1 MTYRLS
7 DTGSKQR
14 EYEKTCEDSLE
25 YLHEL
30 EEDELPTI
38 EDLKGYEDLKDYE
51 EMYERECERRWPW

>member
-30 EEDELPTI
+30 EEDVLPTI
-38 EDLKGYEDLKDYE
+38 EDLKDYE
-51 EMYERECERRWPW
+51 EMYQRECERRWPW

>member
-38 EDLKGYEDLKDYE
+38 EDLKDYE

>member
-38 EDLKGYEDLKDYE
+38 EDLKDYN
-51 EMYERECERRWPW
+51 EMYQRECERRWPW

>member
-7 DTGSKQR
+7 DTRSKQR

-38 EDLKGYEDLKDYE
+38 EDLKDYK
-51 EMYERECERRWPW
+51 EMYQRECERRWPW

>member
-38 EDLKGYEDLKDYE
+38 EDLKDYTDYK
-51 EMYERECERRWPW
+51 EMYQRECERRWPW

>member
-7 DTGSKQR
+7 DTRSKQR

-30 EEDELPTI
+30 EEDVLPTI
-38 EDLKGYEDLKDYE
+38 EDLKGYEDLKDYK
-51 EMYERECERRWPW
+51 EMYQRECERRWPW

>member
-38 EDLKGYEDLKDYE
+38 EDLKDYTDYE
-51 EMYERECERRWPW
+51 EMYQRECERRWPW

>member
-38 EDLKGYEDLKDYE
+38 EDLKDYK
-51 EMYERECERRWPW
+51 EMYQRECERRWPW

>member
-7 DTGSKQR
+7 DTGSEQQ
-14 EYEKTCEDSLE
+14 EYEKACEDRLE

-38 EDLKGYEDLKDYE
+38 EDLKDYE
-51 EMYERECERRWPW
+51 EMYERESERRWPW

>member
-38 EDLKGYEDLKDYE
+38 EDLKDYE
-51 EMYERECERRWPW
+51 EMYQRECERRWPW

>member
-7 DTGSKQR
+7 DTRSKQR

-30 EEDELPTI
+30 EEDVLPTI
-38 EDLKGYEDLKDYE
+38 EDLKDYK
-51 EMYERECERRWPW
+51 EMYQRECERRWPW